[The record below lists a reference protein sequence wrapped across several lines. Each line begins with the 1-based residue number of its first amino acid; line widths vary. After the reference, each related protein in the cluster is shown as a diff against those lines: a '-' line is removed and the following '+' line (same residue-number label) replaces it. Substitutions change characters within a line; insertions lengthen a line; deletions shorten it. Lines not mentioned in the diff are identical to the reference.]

1 MSNWFSNIF
10 GQTPEQVRLAQIED
24 ERVSE
29 AKRILLERAE
39 LSVTDES
46 GRHLSERKWRK
57 HYDFIARL

>member
-1 MSNWFSNIF
+1 MNWFSDIF
-10 GQTPEQVRLAQIED
+10 GKTPEQVRLAQIED

-57 HYDFIARL
+57 HYDFIAGL